1 MGFFKSK
8 RKQAAEL
15 QTSGSKAVG
24 TVVTVQDT
32 GVTVNQN
39 PRVKMTFRVEPVDG
53 DSAFDAQKTATV
65 PRLQIPRRGERYPV
79 WYDPQDPSKWMFS
92 VIVDDNG
99 RAILREQFGEV
110 ADTFTGMGTPA
121 PPMT

>member
-1 MGFFKSK
+1 MGFFRGK
-8 RKQAAEL
+8 RKQAEEL

-32 GVTVNQN
+32 GMTINNN
-39 PRVKMTFRVEPVDG
+39 PRVNMTFRIEPVDG
-53 DSAFDAQKTATV
+53 GSEFDAQKTATV
-65 PRLQIPRRGERYPV
+65 PRLQIPRQGERYPV

-92 VIVDDNG
+92 VIIDDSG

-110 ADTFTGMGTPA
+110 AETFTGMGTPA
-121 PPMT
+121 QPMA